1 MRRVVHKEAAHV
13 KAAEVYQCSCSYC
26 PVQLPQA
33 AHAQQGQAAPVQVG
47 LLLRQGGAAASLR
60 ARALG
65 AALPPLIVTLLGG
78 AGALLPSG
86 AGSAAAGCAR
96 ACSAIGLRAR
106 ALHRLQGQGGA
117 LAPPV
122 LLC

>member
-13 KAAEVYQCSCSYC
+13 KAAEVNQCSCSYC

-86 AGSAAAGCAR
+86 AGSAGRAR
-96 ACSAIGLRAR
+96 ACSALGLRAR